1 MKADRPGWVRRIVY
15 NRRNDAPAVATVDL
29 VGETDIPW
37 VGASGGMSHD
47 QGKRVIL
54 KSIRVAGR
62 CSNALGAVLVL
73 QVVEDPTGTPIIRDL
88 MSWVFPVLATGAVG
102 AVESFQE
109 WERGIP
115 IAMRASGSIA
125 RTAKLRFLLR
135 NIADGADVNFATQ
148 FAVGT
153 EGQLSIVAEGEWGGY
168 ADSDWDTS
176 SIM

>member
-1 MKADRPGWVRRIVY
+1 MKADRPGWVRRIIY
-15 NRRNDAPAVATVDL
+15 NARNAAPAAATVDL

-37 VGASGGMSHD
+37 VDASGGASHD

-62 CSNALGAVLVL
+62 CSNAVGAVLVL
-73 QVVEDPTGTPIIRDL
+73 QVVEDPTGTPIVRDL

-102 AVESFQE
+102 AVDSFQE

-115 IAMRASGSIA
+115 IAMRASGAIA

-135 NIADGADVNFATQ
+135 NIADAGDTNFSVG
-148 FAVGT
+148 FAAGT
-153 EGQLSIVAEGEWGGY
+153 EGQLSIVAEGEWGGF
-168 ADSDWDTS
+168 ADSDWDAS